1 VASTTNGW
9 VAVRRWSN
17 RISAAALVA
26 AVATPGSAEI
36 AIVDAHI
43 GQGDLWVSGQ
53 ADEPETE
60 IVLDDSFTSRT
71 DASGKFQFR
80 IAYHPATCMVLV
92 KTQRQSRAVA
102 VANCGQ
108 RGPPGEPGPPGPG
121 AGPVGAAA
129 PATPAGPGPAAD
141 VACAPKS
148 PLYAADNGFKV
159 WVIRRGNLAP
169 GGAEP
174 RIVLQV
180 NIDGSTATTHGP
192 DFARMSTGGPPAQ
205 LERQSGGRIAWE
217 GKLGPLPGTIEIV
230 AEGSGGVVSTLRF
243 KECGTPPKGRA
254 AGAAG
259 AEPPPRT
266 PQGDPRAD
274 TPRSFPIPQGVFQ

>member
-1 VASTTNGW
+1 VASSTNGR
-9 VAVRRWSN
+9 VAVRRWSS
-17 RISAAALVA
+17 RIGAAALVA
-26 AVATPGSAEI
+26 AVATPASAEI

-43 GQGDLWVSGQ
+43 GQGDLWVTGQ

-121 AGPVGAAA
+121 TGPVGAAA
-129 PATPAGPGPAAD
+129 PAAPGAAAS
-141 VACAPKS
+141 VACGPKT
-148 PLYAADNGFKV
+148 PLYAAANGFKV
-159 WVIRRGNLAP
+159 WVLRRGNLAP

-217 GKLGPLPGTIEIV
+217 AKLGPLPGTIEIV

>member
-1 VASTTNGW
+1 M
-9 VAVRRWSN
+9 RRWSS
-17 RISAAALVA
+17 RIGAAALVA
-26 AVATPGSAEI
+26 AVATPASAEI
-36 AIVDAHI
+36 ASVDAHI
-43 GQGDLWVSGQ
+43 GQGDLWVTGQ

-141 VACAPKS
+141 VACA
-148 PLYAADNGFKV
+148 
-159 WVIRRGNLAP
+159 
-169 GGAEP
+169 
-174 RIVLQV
+174 
-180 NIDGSTATTHGP
+180 
-192 DFARMSTGGPPAQ
+192 
-205 LERQSGGRIAWE
+205 
-217 GKLGPLPGTIEIV
+217 GK
-230 AEGSGGVVSTLRF
+230 
-243 KECGTPPKGRA
+243 
-254 AGAAG
+254 
-259 AEPPPRT
+259 
-266 PQGDPRAD
+266 
-274 TPRSFPIPQGVFQ
+274 